1 MDYKSELNELILTL
15 AKEEASD
22 LHLNVGAPP
31 IIRVNGELISL
42 LHKQPLTSEDTV
54 GFLKTMVSERSFNDF
69 VIKQELDFPFE
80 HLGEYRLRG
89 NAYFEKGLVT
99 ITLRLVPKPRSF
111 EELRLPP
118 ILAEIAHEKQGLF
131 LVVGP
136 VRQGKSTT
144 LAAMIDEI
152 NSKDRKHIITIEDP
166 AEYIHE
172 NDKSIIDQREIGMDT
187 SSFSMAL
194 RQAFR
199 QDVDVIMLGEM
210 RDLDTIAA
218 AVTAA
223 ETGHLVLSTLH
234 TNSASQ
240 TINRIID
247 SFPAEQQGQVKLQ
260 LASSLL
266 GIFSQRLL
274 PSVSGGM
281 VPAYELLINNTAV
294 ANLIRDNRIHEIDI
308 MIETGRDQGMID
320 FNRNL
325 AELVRSGQITLDVA
339 MLNSRDPKNLGKMI

>member
-15 AKEEASD
+15 VKEQASD

-31 IIRVNGELISL
+31 IIRVNGELITL
-42 LHKQPLTSEDTV
+42 LHKEPLKSEDTV
-54 GFLKTMVSERSFNDF
+54 GFLRAMVTERAFNDF

-89 NAYFEKGLVT
+89 NAYFQKGLVG
-99 ITLRLVPKPRSF
+99 IALRLVPKPRLF
-111 EELRLPP
+111 AELKLPP
-118 ILAEIAHEKQGLF
+118 ILAEIAHQKQGLF

-144 LAAMIDEI
+144 LAAMINEI
-152 NSKDRKHIITIEDP
+152 NTTERKHIISIEDP
-166 AEYIHE
+166 VEYMFE
-172 NDKSIIDQREIGMDT
+172 NDKSVIDQREIGMDT
-187 SSFSMAL
+187 ASFHVAL

-210 RDLDTIAA
+210 RDTDTISA

-266 GIFSQRLL
+266 GVFSQRLL
-274 PSVSGGM
+274 PSTSGGM
-281 VPAYELLINNTAV
+281 VPAYELLLNNTAV
-294 ANLIRDNRIHEIDI
+294 ANLIRDDRVHEIDI

-325 AELVRSGQITLDVA
+325 AELVRTGQISLDVA
-339 MLNSRDPKNLGKMI
+339 MAHSRNPKNLEKMI

>member
-15 AKEEASD
+15 VKEEASD
-22 LHLNVGAPP
+22 LHLNVGMPP
-31 IIRVNGELISL
+31 IIRVNGELITII
-42 LHKQPLTSEDTV
+42 HKNNLKSEDTV
-54 GFLKTMVSERSFNDF
+54 GFLRVMVSERSFNDF

-89 NAYFEKGLVT
+89 NAYFEKGLVA
-99 ITLRLVPKPRSF
+99 ISLRLVPKPKTFS
-111 EELRLPP
+111 ELNLPP
-118 ILAEIAHEKQGLF
+118 ILADIAHSKQGLF

-144 LAAMIDEI
+144 LAAMINEI
-152 NSKDRKHIITIEDP
+152 NSTERKHIITIEDP
-166 AEYIHE
+166 AEYIFE
-172 NDKSIIDQREIGMDT
+172 NSKSVIDQREIGMDT
-187 SSFSMAL
+187 QSFHTAL

-210 RDLDTIAA
+210 RDNDTISA

-223 ETGHLVLSTLH
+223 ETGHFVLSTLH

-247 SFPAEQQGQVKLQ
+247 SFPADQQSQVRQQ
-260 LASSLL
+260 LSTSLV

-274 PSVSGGM
+274 PTVNGGM
-281 VPAYELLINNTAV
+281 VPAYELLLNNTAV

-325 AELVRSGQITLDVA
+325 AELVRAGKISLDVA
-339 MLNSRDPKNLGKMI
+339 IANSRNPKNLEKII